1 MNISEKIKNLSKK
14 VSRLTWEEKNQ
25 QERSFDDL
33 VSKENPLVIDNM
45 KITAIEVGNYGIV
58 GHYQQNKKWFTHL
71 FK

>member
-58 GHYQQNKKWFTHL
+58 GHYQKGKKWFTHL
-71 FK
+71 FN